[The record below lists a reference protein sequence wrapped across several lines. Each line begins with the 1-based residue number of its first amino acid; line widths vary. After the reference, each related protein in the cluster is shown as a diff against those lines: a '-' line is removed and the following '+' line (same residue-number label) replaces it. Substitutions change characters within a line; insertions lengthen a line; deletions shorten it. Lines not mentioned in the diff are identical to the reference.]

1 MHICACAWIYA
12 GQKNCGKSRLGYR
25 AFGPP
30 LGHGGP
36 WAAGRWAAGQLLAKP
51 CKMMTCGDR
60 FCKRF
65 GCYFRNTII
74 RLSIFSRDSDL
85 ISLCSFIHHYTGLI
99 VATILAARL
108 KQVVF
113 YLYFFISYRSYSEP
127 D

>member
-1 MHICACAWIYA
+1 MTT
-12 GQKNCGKSRLGYR
+12 YR
-25 AFGPP
+25 
-30 LGHGGP
+30 
-36 WAAGRWAAGQLLAKP
+36 
-51 CKMMTCGDR
+51 DS
-60 FCKRF
+60 FCNRF

-99 VATILAARL
+99 VATLLAARL

-113 YLYFFISYRSYSEP
+113 YLYFFISYHTYSKP